1 MITIK
6 NESQIEKMR
15 KAGALLH
22 DVLEKLRGEIEPGVT
37 TLHLD
42 HVAER
47 LIREGGGIPSSK
59 GYEGFPYSICA
70 SVDDQVVHGFPNKEK
85 LRRGQL
91 LSVDCTCLLD
101 GWQSDSA
108 FSVVVG
114 GGNDK
119 NQQLVDVT
127 ERCFWL
133 GAKQAVAG
141 NHLGDIGFAVQSC
154 AESHGYGVIR
164 DLCGHGI
171 GVDMHEDPNV
181 PNYGRPHRGVTL
193 QPGMTITI
201 EPMISMGTWKVW
213 QEDNGWTI
221 VTRDGSPCSH
231 YEHTLLITDGEP
243 EFLSW
248 PGMKVSEAFREGM
261 E

>member
-6 NESQIEKMR
+6 KESQIEKMR
-15 KAGALLH
+15 RAGVLLH

-42 HVAER
+42 HMAER

-59 GYEGFPYSICA
+59 GYQGFPFSICA

-91 LSVDCTCLLD
+91 LSVDCTCILD

-127 ERCFWL
+127 ESCFWL
-133 GAKQAVAG
+133 GAQQAVAG
-141 NHLGDIGFAVQSC
+141 NHLGDIGYAVQTC

-171 GVDMHEDPNV
+171 GVEMHEDPNV

-213 QEDNGWTI
+213 QEDDGWTI
-221 VTRDGSPCSH
+221 ITRDGSPCSH

-243 EFLSW
+243 EILSY
-248 PGMKVSEAFREGM
+248 PGMKVSEVLK
-261 E
+261 

>member
-22 DVLEKLRGEIEPGVT
+22 EVLGLVREAIEPGVT
-37 TLHLD
+37 THYLD
-42 HVAER
+42 QLTEK
-47 LIREGGGIPSSK
+47 LIRERGAIPSSK
-59 GYEGFPYSICA
+59 GYQGFPYSICA

-91 LSVDCTCLLD
+91 LSVDCTCILD

-114 GGNDK
+114 GGNEK

-133 GAKQAVAG
+133 GAQQAVAG
-141 NHLGDIGFAVQSC
+141 NHLGDIGYAVQTF

-171 GVDMHEDPNV
+171 GTEMHEDPNV
-181 PNYGRPHRGVTL
+181 PNFGKPGRGVRL
-193 QPGMTITI
+193 QAGDYLYLMMDASAIPA
-201 EPMISMGTWKVW
+201 VQQLA
-213 QEDNGWTI
+213 QEA
-221 VTRDGSPCSH
+221 
-231 YEHTLLITDGEP
+231 
-243 EFLSW
+243 
-248 PGMKVSEAFREGM
+248 MVSE
-261 E
+261 